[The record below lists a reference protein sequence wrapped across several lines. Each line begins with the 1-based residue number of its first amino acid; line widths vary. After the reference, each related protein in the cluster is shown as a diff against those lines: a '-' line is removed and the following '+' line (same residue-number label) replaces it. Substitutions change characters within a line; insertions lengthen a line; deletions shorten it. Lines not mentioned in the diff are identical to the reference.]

1 MDWPLAISRNRDALL
16 RIVAALFALVGL
28 NEGTGSPPAVYR
40 LRAGQKSGKML
51 GLLPRAVYRAVL
63 SVLRPAESAV
73 RRLIIIAAH
82 GLVVAPH
89 IVRPLLQKI
98 ASGAGAARVP
108 AFRLIEP
115 LKRFAPI
122 ADDTAS
128 EEALR
133 ESIWDDNTDDEDM
146 EDMDDWQ
153 SEGHVHSLPRISVPG
168 LYDPAFTAPVA
179 PLADGLINAQHLG
192 RRLVALKRA
201 LNNLSREARRL
212 ARWQSKRSL
221 VLAQQ
226 SNGKPIRLSAH
237 RPGRPPGFRLKRAHE
252 VDTILRECHLLMFD
266 RMNEPDTS

>member
-16 RIVAALFALVGL
+16 RIVAALFALAGL
-28 NEGTGSPPAVYR
+28 AEGKGD
-40 LRAGQKSGKML
+40 GKML
-51 GLLPRAVYRAVL
+51 GLLARPVYRAVL

-73 RRLIIIAAH
+73 RRLIIIAAY
-82 GLVVAPH
+82 GLVVAPRA
-89 IVRPLLQKI
+89 VRPLLHKI
-98 ASGAGAARVP
+98 ISGAGAARVP
-108 AFRLIEP
+108 AFRLIDP

-133 ESIWDDNTDDEDM
+133 ESIWDDHSDD

-153 SEGHVHSLPRISVPG
+153 SEGHAPSLPRISVPG
-168 LYDPAFTAPVA
+168 LYDPAFAAPVA
-179 PLADGLINAQHLG
+179 PVDDGLINAQHLG

-201 LNNLSREARRL
+201 LDNLSRDARRL

-221 VLAQQ
+221 VLVQQ
-226 SNGKPIRLSAH
+226 PNGKPVRLSAH
-237 RPGRPPGFRLKRAHE
+237 RPGRPPGFRLKQAHE